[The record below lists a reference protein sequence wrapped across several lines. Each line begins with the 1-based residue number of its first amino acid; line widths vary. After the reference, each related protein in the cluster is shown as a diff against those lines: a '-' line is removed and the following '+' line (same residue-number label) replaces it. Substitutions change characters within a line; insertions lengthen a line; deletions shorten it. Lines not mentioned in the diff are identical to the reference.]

1 MDPPRP
7 SSVQVVL
14 DQLGFGWYQIR
25 VIIIMGIVQSTDTME
40 TLIQAILGPTL
51 RCEWNL
57 DSDLVALLATMVF
70 LGVCI
75 GSPPMGYA
83 SDHLGRKALSLLCC
97 LALTYMTLLCAI
109 TPTYLWLAILRFISG
124 LYISGLLT
132 AGGSMI
138 SEFLP
143 ETYQATGQLLVCSFD
158 SFVGLYIVGVGF
170 GCLVGHL
177 SWRYFLLFSTFPLII
192 SALGMYLLLHESP
205 MILSHWGSQNEAAK
219 VLDAIARSNNRVPK
233 SESPEIEETGPFSF
247 VGRLPDESERQE
259 VSVSGFFKILGP
271 FIKEYPLPTLLLVG
285 ISFIWGMIIY
295 GGTTLLP
302 VELPSTPRTCL
313 QSLYRGTIE
322 QPSIKGQTP
331 GGNEDCCLPLL
342 KEGYMSLLS
351 SVVGSVLSFPIALG
365 LITVFGRRWTINTC
379 FFLTAVL
386 LFIEAFCMPPKALR
400 VVFFATRAVAAAG
413 NNATTIYLTGLYAP
427 HVRSFAFG
435 VMSTFYRIGVLTAPF
450 LGQVFL
456 QRISALG
463 AVLIFSSLAVLGFV
477 LSVLLPHAEDPIQ
490 QQQQNQ
496 IKSGRRIFRNIFKK
510 RPPMT
515 TSAASAAASGMPEFR
530 VATIDADEEREYRQ
544 QRGTLGAQTDVNS
557 DHKTSNT
564 HKRVSFAVPVDTQ

>member
-1 MDPPRP
+1 MDPPHP

-109 TPTYLWLAILRFISG
+109 TPTYLWLAILRFLSG

-143 ETYQATGQLLVCSFD
+143 ENYQATGQLLVCSFD

-192 SALGMYLLLHESP
+192 STLGMYLLLHESP

-219 VLDAIARSNNRVPK
+219 VLDAIARSNNRVPR

-247 VGRLPDESERQE
+247 VGRLPDESQRQE

-313 QSLYRGTIE
+313 QVSHKLFWANKRENFDVWLWLLVFVPLRYVRHYHGKP
-322 QPSIKGQTP
+322 PSIMIII
-331 GGNEDCCLPLL
+331 L
-342 KEGYMSLLS
+342 
-351 SVVGSVLSFPIALG
+351 
-365 LITVFGRRWTINTC
+365 
-379 FFLTAVL
+379 
-386 LFIEAFCMPPKALR
+386 
-400 VVFFATRAVAAAG
+400 
-413 NNATTIYLTGLYAP
+413 
-427 HVRSFAFG
+427 
-435 VMSTFYRIGVLTAPF
+435 
-450 LGQVFL
+450 
-456 QRISALG
+456 
-463 AVLIFSSLAVLGFV
+463 
-477 LSVLLPHAEDPIQ
+477 
-490 QQQQNQ
+490 
-496 IKSGRRIFRNIFKK
+496 
-510 RPPMT
+510 
-515 TSAASAAASGMPEFR
+515 
-530 VATIDADEEREYRQ
+530 
-544 QRGTLGAQTDVNS
+544 
-557 DHKTSNT
+557 
-564 HKRVSFAVPVDTQ
+564 

>member
-1 MDPPRP
+1 MDAPRP
-7 SSVQVVL
+7 SSVQVIL
-14 DQLGFGWYQIR
+14 DQLGFGWYQFR
-25 VIIIMGIVQSTDTME
+25 VIIIMGIAQATDTME

-97 LALTYMTLLCAI
+97 LALTYMTWLCAI

-143 ETYQATGQLLVCSFD
+143 EIYQATGQLLMCSFD

-177 SWRYFLLFSTFPLII
+177 SWRYFLIFSTVPLII

-205 MILSHWGSQNEAAK
+205 MILAHWGKRTEAAK

-233 SESPEIEETGPFSF
+233 SESPTTEEEGPFSF
-247 VGRLPDESERQE
+247 VGRLPETDNSECHKA
-259 VSVSGFFKILGP
+259 SVSGFFKILYL
-271 FIKEYPLPTLLLVG
+271 FLQEYPLPTLLLVG

-302 VELPSTPRTCL
+302 VELPSTTRTCL
-313 QSLYRGTIE
+313 QVSL
-322 QPSIKGQTP
+322 Q
-331 GGNEDCCLPLL
+331 
-342 KEGYMSLLS
+342 M
-351 SVVGSVLSFPIALG
+351 F
-365 LITVFGRRWTINTC
+365 
-379 FFLTAVL
+379 
-386 LFIEAFCMPPKALR
+386 
-400 VVFFATRAVAAAG
+400 
-413 NNATTIYLTGLYAP
+413 
-427 HVRSFAFG
+427 
-435 VMSTFYRIGVLTAPF
+435 
-450 LGQVFL
+450 
-456 QRISALG
+456 
-463 AVLIFSSLAVLGFV
+463 
-477 LSVLLPHAEDPIQ
+477 
-490 QQQQNQ
+490 
-496 IKSGRRIFRNIFKK
+496 
-510 RPPMT
+510 
-515 TSAASAAASGMPEFR
+515 
-530 VATIDADEEREYRQ
+530 
-544 QRGTLGAQTDVNS
+544 VNS
-557 DHKTSNT
+557 KLKIGT
-564 HKRVSFAVPVDTQ
+564 